1 MHYPDLKSY
10 HMYDDIYP
18 NMLNIGWLDKSY
30 DFPKGKVSRILVEKL
45 RYLTLLAK
53 EQDMFRYTHPS
64 GIVIHSGLVRGPIF
78 KCPYCEEKIGL
89 FEGSDQSDNPK
100 GVQLG
105 INTMEIPDVNGDI
118 IYIFPTLLYHYI
130 TEHYYQPPQQFLEA
144 LVSFDLTK
152 PFNCNDLEEKIYES
166 IKK

>member
-18 NMLNIGWLDKSY
+18 NMLNIGWLDNSY

-89 FEGSDQSDNPK
+89 FEDSDQSDNPK

-118 IYIFPTLLYHYI
+118 IYIFPLHTKKKQKSLLKQRHNSNF
-130 TEHYYQPPQQFLEA
+130 Q
-144 LVSFDLTK
+144 D
-152 PFNCNDLEEKIYES
+152 ES
-166 IKK
+166 DHAKL

>member
-89 FEGSDQSDNPK
+89 FEDSDQSDNPNLK
-100 GVQLG
+100 QRIFRPFKTQSVVVG
-105 INTMEIPDVNGDI
+105 IGGIDDKEEENV
-118 IYIFPTLLYHYI
+118 Y
-130 TEHYYQPPQQFLEA
+130 FLRE
-144 LVSFDLTK
+144 FDY
-152 PFNCNDLEEKIYES
+152 PYNAN
-166 IKK
+166 